1 MMMMMMITNDYSL
14 VGVDIT
20 FGVVV
25 VGVAAPD
32 SDDSAAAAVLDRYSY
47 CQFC

>member
-1 MMMMMMITNDYSL
+1 MMMLITSDYSL

-25 VGVAAPD
+25 VVGVAAPD
-32 SDDSAAAAVLDRYSY
+32 SDDSVAAAVLDRYSY